1 MRSSGSDTLN
11 SGCFDP
17 GQVAGML
24 ADLAATL
31 ATTGAPVVTSAS
43 YSFGAGD
50 VGASVFIGAG
60 ANWRAGWYPIVSV
73 AGGAATLN
81 ATHEQYSL
89 YPIGVSAFDGCASV
103 ASPTAGTWSIDYSR
117 QASVQFTFT
126 DLTAAGAGLTA
137 TSAGNPIGK
146 QMVGNGL
153 VTTGGINVTA
163 GLYILASVAGVT
175 GTFLGAA
182 NMTTGATS
190 NGAGVMGGAFASA
203 GQCGLYFVGGNIIM
217 PKYNA
222 SPFLSTNTT
231 SNVALGRL
239 TMAAGASGGYSL
251 LRGFD
256 VVPGDQTANRPT
268 LKWGVNAASN
278 FLVSGTSRCSYQ
290 NIILDGNRA
299 NFTSTGG
306 LQMAGGQAVV
316 YRLKIM
322 GCSVA
327 NTLSGLSARE
337 LELTDCTQTIAMAG
351 AICTFAGGYFHDN
364 TVTPLSVTTGSVNF
378 IGCIFD
384 TNGGAGLT
392 IAGGTAGST
401 VRGCTFYGN
410 TGPGINITSAPISLS
425 IDNNIF
431 EANTTYGITLA
442 GVYAGVLLQNN
453 AYYNN
458 PSGTVSAGMVPNY
471 QNIGEIIYTST
482 AFVDAANGD
491 FRLNNAAGRALNI
504 AGAPSA
510 FPGLAWAN
518 YQGLG
523 AAKTKPAS
531 GGGGYFNPF

>member
-24 ADLAATL
+24 TDGAATL
-31 ATTGAPVVTSAS
+31 ATSTAPVFTSAS
-43 YSFGAGD
+43 YNFVAGD
-50 VGASVFIGAG
+50 VGAAVFIGAG
-60 ANWRAGWYPIVSV
+60 TNWRTGWYTIVSV
-73 AGGAATLN
+73 AANAATLQ
-81 ATHEQYSL
+81 ATHEQYGL

-103 ASPTAGTWSIDYSR
+103 ASPTGATWSIDYSR
-117 QASVQFTFT
+117 QASVQFTYT
-126 DLTAAGAGLTA
+126 DITGAGAGLA
-137 TSAGNPIGK
+137 VTSAAKPFGK
-146 QMVGNGL
+146 QQVGNG
-153 VTTGGINVTA
+153 VVMTGGVNVTA
-163 GLYILASVAGVT
+163 GLYILASVSGVT

-182 NMTTGATS
+182 NMVTGATV

-203 GQCGLYFVGGNIIM
+203 GQCGLYFVGGNIINA
-217 PKYNA
+217 KYNA

-239 TMAAGASGGYSL
+239 TMAAGAAGGYSL

-306 LQMAGGQAVV
+306 LTMAGGQAVV

-327 NTLSGLSARE
+327 NTISGTSARE
-337 LELTDCTQTIAMAG
+337 LEITDCTQTIAMAAG
-351 AICTFAGGYFHDN
+351 TSSFAGCYFHDN
-364 TVTPLSVTTGSVNF
+364 TVSPLSITTGVINI
-378 IGCIFD
+378 IGSIFD
-384 TNGGAGLT
+384 TNGGAGFT
-392 IAGGTAGST
+392 IAGGCVGSMI
-401 VRGCTFYGN
+401 RGCTFYGN
-410 TGPGINITSAPISLS
+410 TGPGIAINSAPIGIT

-442 GVYAGVLLQNN
+442 GVYAGVFLQNN

-471 QNIGEIIYTST
+471 QNIGEIIYSST
-482 AFVDAANGD
+482 AFVDGPNGD
-491 FRLNNAAGRALNI
+491 FRLNNAAGKALNS
-504 AGAPSA
+504 AGAPAA

-523 AAKTKPAS
+523 ASKNKSAS